1 MKRVDAKPD
10 ISTKNPY
17 YISKERYYELKHF
30 CLQYPEWKRRYKDI
44 SYYGKDRSIREKIP
58 SGVISN
64 PVERVLE
71 ELLYFRERMR
81 IIEDAAER
89 TDDILGRRILEAV
102 TENLS
107 YDTLNARE
115 IVPCCR
121 DIWYDMYRRFF
132 YLLSQSRN

>member
-1 MKRVDAKPD
+1 MKRKDAKPD

-30 CLQYPEWKRRYKDI
+30 CLQYLEWKRRYYDI
-44 SYYGKDRSIREKIP
+44 SYYGKDSAVREHIP
-58 SGVISN
+58 ISGITR
-64 PVERVLE
+64 PVERIAD
-71 ELLYFRERMR
+71 ELLYFKERMAL
-81 IIEDAAER
+81 IEDAAER

-102 TENLS
+102 TQNLS

-115 IVPCCR
+115 VVPCCR
-121 DIWYDMYRRFF
+121 DIWYDLYRKFF